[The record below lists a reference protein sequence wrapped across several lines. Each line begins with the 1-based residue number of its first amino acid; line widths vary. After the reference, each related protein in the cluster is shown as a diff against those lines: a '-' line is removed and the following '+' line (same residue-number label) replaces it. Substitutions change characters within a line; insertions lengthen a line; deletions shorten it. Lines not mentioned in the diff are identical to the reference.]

1 MIAATTG
8 SILVLMKKN
17 STSRVFLTGRSD
29 SANAHGVASSST
41 RIVETIVANAELAT
55 YGHRPLAN
63 TALYCD
69 SVGEKTM
76 CGVLVYASAS
86 VLNEVSTIH
95 STGKK
100 NTIPTTQPTMPQ
112 VRLLLRRLARGP
124 VYCSGSA
131 VLGGG
136 DCGDV
141 CAGHHAACSVPEN
154 EVKISRSAN
163 VATMIV
169 ATTTTT
175 PMAAAWPT
183 WKPRKARW

>member
-17 STSRVFLTGRSD
+17 ITSRVFLTGRSD

-55 YGHRPLAN
+55 YGHRPLLN
-63 TALYCD
+63 TALYWD
-69 SVGEKTM
+69 NVGEKTM

-112 VRLLLRRLARGP
+112 VRLLLRRLARFP
-124 VYCSGSA
+124 VYCSGAAGATGAA
-131 VLGGG
+131 VT
-136 DCGDV
+136 
-141 CAGHHAACSVPEN
+141 SVLAIMPP
-154 EVKISRSAN
+154 VRCRR
-163 VATMIV
+163 T
-169 ATTTTT
+169 
-175 PMAAAWPT
+175 
-183 WKPRKARW
+183 R